1 MCVRAYVHVCV
12 LVDIMHAC
20 IYMCI
25 CEQGAAEE
33 MCMFCLP
40 SFVGGLFV
48 WALLAC
54 LALNLNM
61 VSALYISPCE
71 DVFV

>member
-1 MCVRAYVHVCV
+1 MCVCV

-54 LALNLNM
+54 LSLNLNM
-61 VSALYISPCE
+61 VSALFISPCE